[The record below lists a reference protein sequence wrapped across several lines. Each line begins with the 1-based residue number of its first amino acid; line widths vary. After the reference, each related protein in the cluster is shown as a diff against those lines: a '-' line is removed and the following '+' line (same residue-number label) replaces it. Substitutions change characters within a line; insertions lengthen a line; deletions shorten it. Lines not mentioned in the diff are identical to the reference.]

1 MRDFSNNIV
10 LKTFLMFFFRFI
22 RDIFSDTICPW
33 CYIGFNQLNQALEN
47 FNNYNFEIV
56 WRPFQLNPEMPPD
69 GMDRQQYLTF
79 KFGSEDN
86 ARSVY
91 QRIED
96 EGEKNWVSLQ
106 SY

>member
-1 MRDFSNNIV
+1 M
-10 LKTFLMFFFRFI
+10 
-22 RDIFSDTICPW
+22 
-33 CYIGFNQLNQALEN
+33 
-47 FNNYNFEIV
+47 

-79 KFGSEDN
+79 KFGNEDN

-96 EGEKNWVSLQ
+96 EGKKNKIYFQFNIQQKVQRLLVDRS
-106 SY
+106 